1 MELQKSRFWLSRDV
15 YKHAD
20 PGRWFVKFAKPDEE
34 EGVEILDLVLEE
46 DQSAKLAAY
55 LLGSKTS
62 PKKAKSSAAN
72 GKLGGRPR
80 KNPIK

>member
-1 MELQKSRFWLSRDV
+1 MELRQTRFWLSRDV
-15 YKHAD
+15 YKYSD
-20 PGRWFVKFAKPDEE
+20 PGRWFVKFAKPEEE
-34 EGVEILDLVLEE
+34 EGVEILELVLEE

-80 KNPIK
+80 KNPI

>member
-1 MELQKSRFWLSRDV
+1 MELQKTSFWLTREV
-15 YKHAD
+15 YEHIE
-20 PGRWFVKFAKPDEE
+20 PGRWFVKFVRPEAE
-34 EGVEILDLVLEE
+34 EGVELLELVLEE

-62 PKKAKSSAAN
+62 PKKARSSAAN

-80 KNPIK
+80 KNPI